1 MSEVKYQPAPCGE
14 GWRVIVTGSDRNIRI
29 TEHEGVTLANGLPRD
44 YHREKLVD
52 YLQLMLDLKS
62 GKTTPAKVIG
72 RGYGS
77 RGKALATEWIQGGI
91 DSARESIA
99 VLEGLGLKS

>member
-1 MSEVKYQPAPCGE
+1 MS
-14 GWRVIVTGSDRNIRI
+14 DIRI
-29 TEHEGVTLANGLPRD
+29 TEHEGVTLANGLPLD
-44 YHREKLVD
+44 YHRWCLEH
-52 YLQLMLDLKS
+52 YTELMSDLKT
-62 GKTTPAKVIG
+62 GKTTPVKIIG

-77 RGKALATEWIQGGI
+77 RGKALATEWVQGGI

>member
-1 MSEVKYQPAPCGE
+1 MSEV
-14 GWRVIVTGSDRNIRI
+14 RI
-29 TEHEGVTLANGLPRD
+29 TEHEGVTLANMLPLE
-44 YHREKLVD
+44 YHRQSLVE
-52 YLQLMLDLKS
+52 YLQLMSDLKT

-91 DSARESIA
+91 DSTRACIEA
-99 VLEGLGLKS
+99 LEGLGLKS

>member
-1 MSEVKYQPAPCGE
+1 MSDV
-14 GWRVIVTGSDRNIRI
+14 RI
-29 TEHEGVTLANGLPRD
+29 TEHEGVTLANGLPLD
-44 YHREKLVD
+44 YHRWSLEH
-52 YLQLMLDLKS
+52 YTELMSDLKS

-91 DSARESIA
+91 DGARECIEA
-99 VLEGLGLKS
+99 LEGLGLKS